1 MAAHA
6 HSGAAGMLAAQRASA
21 PGSFAVAWIDA
32 LYQLTSERIAELVTI
47 EEE

>member
-6 HSGAAGMLAAQRASA
+6 HSGAAGMLAAQQASA